1 MNPADYGQ
9 NKKQVNMDYA
19 SLKGDVVRL
28 RFTALHRLVK
38 QSGIPGHFDKT
49 KSFHDKQV
57 TNFIV
62 INAGPYY
69 FDRSDGVGVKF
80 GEFQDVNVD
89 VMFHE
94 EVR

>member
-1 MNPADYGQ
+1 M
-9 NKKQVNMDYA
+9 
-19 SLKGDVVRL
+19 
-28 RFTALHRLVK
+28 HRLVK

-62 INAGPYY
+62 INAGTYY
-69 FDRSDGVGVKF
+69 FDRSDVAVKF
-80 GEFQDVNVD
+80 GQFQDVNVD
-89 VMFHE
+89 DMFHE